1 MVNDD
6 VRGVQKGHRIF
17 AKIFSS
23 GDKCMKGAELVRIRE
38 AAGLTQE
45 QLAVKMAGWGWYRE
59 KVIRLEESAHFCLNA
74 QEMQA
79 VLDVLG
85 ARTI

>member
-1 MVNDD
+1 M
-6 VRGVQKGHRIF
+6 IF
-17 AKIFSS
+17 VKIFSS
-23 GDKCMKGAELVRIRE
+23 GDKCMKGAELVRVRE

-45 QLAVKMAGWGWYRE
+45 QLAAKMAGWGWYRE
-59 KVIRLEESAHFCLNA
+59 KVGRMEVSDYFCLNS

-85 ARTI
+85 ARTV